1 MRNYTEE
8 KVLSTPPALFFQN
21 VSSCLRNTVGV
32 YWSPTRRRYTV
43 QTTIILFFH
52 SIATPFL
59 DSIAEF
65 FTFFGEETVFI
76 LIIAYILWCGSKRT
90 GFAIYSTLL
99 ISLGTMSIL
108 KAIFRAPRPFQV
120 LAEIEGKRLAT
131 ATGYSFPSG
140 HATGA
145 ASFYSSLAVS
155 FKKRWLSIICAV
167 LILMVAITRIYLGV
181 HWPLDAF
188 TGLVLGVTV
197 TFIAYEALLRLYDNP
212 TNLVKFAWV
221 IGIIGTAGALALTFL
236 ISAGL
241 ADPVGFTDFLKLLSL
256 AGGGYIGFA
265 IDQSRIHYSVAGS
278 TKAKIVRY
286 VAGVVILLVIQ
297 GSKAILPEHLFFSF
311 LRYIITGFWA
321 TGLYPLVGMRIKL
334 GKNEFL
340 FTRET
345 T

>member
-1 MRNYTEE
+1 M
-8 KVLSTPPALFFQN
+8 
-21 VSSCLRNTVGV
+21 
-32 YWSPTRRRYTV
+32 

-76 LIIAYILWCGSKRT
+76 LVIAYILWCGSKKI

-99 ISLGTMSIL
+99 ISLGTMSVL

-120 LAEIEGKRLAT
+120 LTEIEGKRLAT

-145 ASFYSSLAVS
+145 ASFYSSVAVS
-155 FKKRWLSIICAV
+155 FKKRWLSIICAI
-167 LILMVAITRIYLGV
+167 LILMVAITRMYLGV
-181 HWPLDAF
+181 HWPLDAV

-197 TFIAYEALLRLYDNP
+197 TFIAHEALLRLYDNP
-212 TNLVKFAWV
+212 TKLVGFAWI
-221 IGIIGTAGALALTFL
+221 IGIVGTVGAIILTFL

-241 ADPVGFTDFLKLLSL
+241 ADPVGFTDPVKLLSL

-265 IDQSRIHYSVAGS
+265 IDQTKIHYSVTGS
-278 TKAKIVRY
+278 RKAKIIRY
-286 VAGVVILLVIQ
+286 VVGVVILLVIQ
-297 GSKAILPEHLFFSF
+297 GSKVVLPEHLFFSF
-311 LRYIITGFWA
+311 LRYMVTGFWA

-334 GKNEFL
+334 GKNETL
-340 FTRET
+340 FSREDV
-345 T
+345 